1 MDKRTLVK
9 VSAGENCIGFKTVS
23 RQRKSPRTFL
33 VTRDE
38 LARLEQTPK
47 IITQDIYCFA
57 ALRLNTATRTL
68 DIDFSWLQKRYDCEL
83 TGWEETVVL
92 PYDALMA
99 FVRASAK
106 EDGPKKWRALSLQ
119 AAMTPKIVFV
129 DTERL
134 RQCLENRIV
143 RRKLVQAL
151 QTNFRGA
158 DRVEFYHDFE
168 AYSFMFHSHRAGR
181 PSIVGGLILHNYQN
195 NLETAAYSVHT

>member
-1 MDKRTLVK
+1 MDNRTLVK
-9 VSAGENCIGFKTVS
+9 VSASEHCIGFKTVS

-83 TGWEETVVL
+83 TDWEETVVL

-168 AYSFMFHSHRAGR
+168 AYSFMFESYRAGR
-181 PSIVGGLILHNYQN
+181 SSIVGGLILHDQG
-195 NLETAAYSVHT
+195 NLKKAHYSVHT

>member
-99 FVRASAK
+99 FVQASAK

>member
-1 MDKRTLVK
+1 MDNRTLVK
-9 VSAGENCIGFKTVS
+9 VSASEHCIGFKTVS

-99 FVRASAK
+99 FVQASAK

-168 AYSFMFHSHRAGR
+168 AYSFMFESYRAGR
-181 PSIVGGLILHNYQN
+181 SSIVGGLILHDQG
-195 NLETAAYSVHT
+195 NLKKAHYSVHT

>member
-9 VSAGENCIGFKTVS
+9 VSAGEHCIGFKTVS
-23 RQRKSPRTFL
+23 QQRKSPRTFL

-68 DIDFSWLQKRYDCEL
+68 SIDFSWLQHHYDCEL

-99 FVRASAK
+99 FVQASAK

-143 RRKLVQAL
+143 RKKLVQAL
-151 QTNFRGA
+151 QNNFQGA

-168 AYSFMFHSHRAGR
+168 AYSFMFESYRAGR
-181 PSIVGGLILHNYQN
+181 SSIVGGLILHDQG
-195 NLETAAYSVHT
+195 NLKKAHYSVHT

>member
-1 MDKRTLVK
+1 MDNRTLVK
-9 VSAGENCIGFKTVS
+9 VSASEHCIGFKTVS

-168 AYSFMFHSHRAGR
+168 AYSFMFESYRAGR
-181 PSIVGGLILHNYQN
+181 SSITGALILHNYQD

>member
-99 FVRASAK
+99 FVQASAK

-119 AAMTPKIVFV
+119 AAMAPKIVFV

-168 AYSFMFHSHRAGR
+168 AYSFMFESYRAGR
-181 PSIVGGLILHNYQN
+181 SSITGALILHNYQD
-195 NLETAAYSVHT
+195 NLENAAYSVHT

>member
-9 VSAGENCIGFKTVS
+9 VSAGEHCIGFKTVS

-68 DIDFSWLQKRYDCEL
+68 SIDFSWLQHHYDCEL

-99 FVRASAK
+99 FVQASAK

-143 RRKLVQAL
+143 RKKLVQAL
-151 QTNFRGA
+151 QNNFQGA

-168 AYSFMFHSHRAGR
+168 AYSFMFESYRAGR
-181 PSIVGGLILHNYQN
+181 SSITGALVLHDRDDLKKAY
-195 NLETAAYSVHT
+195 YSVHT

>member
-1 MDKRTLVK
+1 MDNRTLVK
-9 VSAGENCIGFKTVS
+9 VSASEHCIGFKTVS

-99 FVRASAK
+99 FVQASAK

-134 RQCLENRIV
+134 RQCLENRTV
-143 RRKLVQAL
+143 RKKLVQAL

-168 AYSFMFHSHRAGR
+168 AYSFMFESYRAGR
-181 PSIVGGLILHNYQN
+181 LSYVGGLILHDQDD
-195 NLETAAYSVHT
+195 LKKAHYSVHT

>member
-1 MDKRTLVK
+1 MDNRTLVK
-9 VSAGENCIGFKTVS
+9 VSASEHCIGFKTVS

>member
-1 MDKRTLVK
+1 MDNRTLVK
-9 VSAGENCIGFKTVS
+9 VSASEHCIGFKTVS

-99 FVRASAK
+99 FVQASAK
-106 EDGPKKWRALSLQ
+106 EDGPKKWRVLSLQ

-134 RQCLENRIV
+134 RKCLENRTV
-143 RRKLVQAL
+143 CGKLARAL
-151 QTNFRGA
+151 RDNFQGA

-168 AYSFMFHSHRAGR
+168 AYSFMFESYRAGR
-181 PSIVGGLILHNYQN
+181 SSITGALILHDQDDLKKAHY
-195 NLETAAYSVHT
+195 YVHT

>member
-9 VSAGENCIGFKTVS
+9 VSAGEHCIGFKTVS
-23 RQRKSPRTFL
+23 QQRKSPRTFL

-99 FVRASAK
+99 FVQASAK

>member
-1 MDKRTLVK
+1 MDNRTLVK
-9 VSAGENCIGFKTVS
+9 VSASEHCIGFKTVS

-143 RRKLVQAL
+143 RKKLVQAL
-151 QTNFRGA
+151 QNNFQGA

-168 AYSFMFHSHRAGR
+168 AYSFMFESYRAGR
-181 PSIVGGLILHNYQN
+181 SSITGALVLHDRDDLKKAY
-195 NLETAAYSVHT
+195 YSVHT